1 MENPTSTATSAGF
14 TLRVEGMDCGG
25 CERKVV
31 AALGRLEGIEEVSAS
46 SVTGSVTIHP
56 EPHRAPSHQSIER
69 ILNELGYRL
78 AAPSEKDGSDTPPAP
93 WWQTAKGRLVLVTG
107 GLLALAL
114 VLRMTWPDLG
124 GWPFV
129 AATLVGLVP
138 IAQGAWGA
146 LKMRNPFTLSLI
158 HI

>member
-1 MENPTSTATSAGF
+1 MTKSTRFEDSSPF
-14 TLRVEGMDCGG
+14 KLRVEGMDCGG

-78 AAPSEKDGSDTPPAP
+78 AADTEKDGSDTPPAP

-107 GLLALAL
+107 ACWL
-114 VLRMTWPDLG
+114 WP
-124 GWPFV
+124 WSF
-129 AATLVGLVP
+129 A
-138 IAQGAWGA
+138 
-146 LKMRNPFTLSLI
+146 
-158 HI
+158 